1 MTAAR
6 AEIDISGGVGSI
18 RVIGVGS

>member
-18 RVIGVGS
+18 RVIGAGS